1 MILKYILII
10 LALVSSFFLV
20 YDGFKIKSVMK
31 KENVSCKEF
40 KTMINIL
47 MFCLIILYL
56 TLMIV
61 CVL

>member
-31 KENVSCKEF
+31 KENVSCKEL

-56 TLMIV
+56 TLMVV